1 VELHYILSTL
11 GLLGFA
17 LFRVSYPAMAYAYV
31 LAHFNPPK
39 AKSEFRSLGVSRNIC
54 PHIASLV
61 AFGLFGVIDTSG
73 FQSIA
78 NASLVFVGVCY
89 ILMWGLRTR
98 GLAGCRIISTT
109 NPPTVGDS
117 TALFDETTETKL
129 IYIRDDPESRP
140 SFIRIIM
147 ITGFTIRLAQCLSMV
162 MLIHDVL
169 DSRTESDLS
178 VWMIAVELFTSVA
191 ILFYPVGG
199 TASTARWA
207 WGLHVMVV
215 VVASALDISSCFET
229 TRYYPESITSA
240 FSYALYSLVMEVP
253 FHLIARMHDKM
264 YVNKKLD
271 AAPVLYRFEV
281 VNELAAMTA
290 VAVFSWIPPITL
302 PVISLVYIVLVV
314 ALVFAVTCGCLQFVH
329 ANISLNR
336 ATYAL
341 ASAGSGGSV
350 GMGPNG
356 TVTITPKEQSKQDKG
371 IASLLN
377 DDHHINGASD
387 TPPDPEQLKELDSFI
402 ASTVVD
408 TSSTATAAVNSSTTS
423 VTSPSPAP
431 ATQTMV
437 SEPITALAPASAS
450 TTPLPPPPLLNPPPQ
465 SQAAPGTSTEMA
477 SILSSAQISLIQSV
491 KQGTGVHNL

>member
-1 VELHYILSTL
+1 
-11 GLLGFA
+11 
-17 LFRVSYPAMAYAYV
+17 
-31 LAHFNPPK
+31 
-39 AKSEFRSLGVSRNIC
+39 
-54 PHIASLV
+54 
-61 AFGLFGVIDTSG
+61 
-73 FQSIA
+73 
-78 NASLVFVGVCY
+78 
-89 ILMWGLRTR
+89 
-98 GLAGCRIISTT
+98 
-109 NPPTVGDS
+109 
-117 TALFDETTETKL
+117 
-129 IYIRDDPESRP
+129 
-140 SFIRIIM
+140 M

-281 VNELAAMTA
+281 VNELATMTA
-290 VAVFSWIPPITL
+290 VAVYSWIPPITL
-302 PVISLVYIVLVV
+302 PIISLVYIVLVV

-341 ASAGSGGSV
+341 ASAGGGG
-350 GMGPNG
+350 GMGSTGTNG
-356 TVTITPKEQSKQDKG
+356 STITPKQQSKQDNG
-371 IASLLN
+371 ISSLLN
-377 DDHHINGASD
+377 DDHHINGTSD
-387 TPPDPEQLKELDSFI
+387 SPPDAEQLKDLDKFI
-402 ASTVVD
+402 DSTVIE
-408 TSSTATAAVNSSTTS
+408 TTS
-423 VTSPSPAP
+423 PAAAPTPSPAP
-431 ATQTMV
+431 APQSMK
-437 SEPITALAPASAS
+437 EPTPIAPLPAPA
-450 TTPLPPPPLLNPPPQ
+450 LPPATPPLLNPPPQ
-465 SQAAPGTSTEMA
+465 PAPGTS
-477 SILSSAQISLIQSV
+477 
-491 KQGTGVHNL
+491 